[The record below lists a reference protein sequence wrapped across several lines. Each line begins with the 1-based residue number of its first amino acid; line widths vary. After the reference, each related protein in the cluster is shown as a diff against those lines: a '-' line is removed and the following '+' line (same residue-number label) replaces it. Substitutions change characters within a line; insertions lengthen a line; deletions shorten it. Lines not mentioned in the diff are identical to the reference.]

1 MNAHNFKELKIW
13 QQSRLLVR
21 EIYQITSK
29 FPPDEDFGLK
39 SQIRRAAISIPSN
52 IAEGSGRGNKESIRF
67 LGISLSS
74 AHELET
80 QIILSFDLGYISE
93 NEFNNLT
100 NKVTEI
106 QKMIFSFQKKLGGS
120 FLTSLLLMIY
130 STPLYL
136 FSK

>member
-1 MNAHNFKELKIW
+1 MNTHNFKELKIW

-52 IAEGSGRGNKESIRF
+52 IAEGSGRGNKEFIRF

-74 AHELET
+74 AYSLKH
-80 QIILSFDLGYISE
+80 
-93 NEFNNLT
+93 
-100 NKVTEI
+100 
-106 QKMIFSFQKKLGGS
+106 KL
-120 FLTSLLLMIY
+120 FFH
-130 STPLYL
+130 ST
-136 FSK
+136 